1 MVDWCTMSGCD
12 TRISWYSSVGTLYRL
27 RCCDVSRM
35 GTAITYKIDLAI
47 IWTRGSLLRIGKST
61 KQNAGESAEQVKK
74 VAATILTSDPSG
86 WMRGL
91 FSQICFSD
99 PHTKGGQGVERRVK
113 QK

>member
-12 TRISWYSSVGTLYRL
+12 TRISWYSSVGTLYRF

-61 KQNAGESAEQVKK
+61 KQIECRGKCGRTSQES
-74 VAATILTSDPSG
+74 
-86 WMRGL
+86 R
-91 FSQICFSD
+91 CY
-99 PHTKGGQGVERRVK
+99 HTYQRSIRMDEGALLADMF
-113 QK
+113 